1 MKSSNAVKKLNAL
14 AQETRLS
21 VFRLLV
27 RQGPGGLP
35 AGEIAVRLKAHPATM
50 SHHLALL
57 ERAGLVRA
65 TRVQRNI
72 FYAAD
77 FGGMRGL
84 LGYLAQD
91 CCRGLP
97 EFTGPIAGRVAGPA
111 NPKDTKKEIAI

>member
-1 MKSSNAVKKLNAL
+1 MKVSDGAKKLGAL

-35 AGEIAVRLKAHPATM
+35 AGEIAGRLKAHPATL

-65 TRVQRNI
+65 KRVQRNI

-77 FGGMRGL
+77 FRGMRRL
-84 LGYLAQD
+84 LGYLTED

-97 EFTGPIAGRVAGPA
+97 EFTGAVAGGD
-111 NPKDTKKEIAI
+111 NTKERAI

>member
-1 MKSSNAVKKLNAL
+1 MKSYEAVKKLSAL

-27 RQGPGGLP
+27 RQGPDGLP
-35 AGEIAVRLKAHPATM
+35 AGEIAARLKAHPATM

-57 ERAGLVRA
+57 ERAGLVGTR
-65 TRVQRNI
+65 RVQRNI

-77 FGGMRGL
+77 FGGMSRL
-84 LGYLAQD
+84 LGFLAQD

-97 EFTGPIAGRVAGPA
+97 EFTGAVAGS
-111 NPKDTKKEIAI
+111 DMQKETAL

>member
-1 MKSSNAVKKLNAL
+1 MKSFNAVKKLNAL

-35 AGEIAVRLKAHPATM
+35 AGEIAGRLKTHPATM

-72 FYAAD
+72 FYAVD

-97 EFTGPIAGRVAGPA
+97 EFTGPIAGRVAGPE
-111 NPKDTKKEIAI
+111 NTENTKKEIAI